1 MSASNSERTKVL
13 GAIPARYASE
23 RYPGKPLAMIG
34 NKPMIQWVYEAAKRC
49 ADLDHVVIATDDERI
64 REVVEAFGGEV
75 LMTST
80 EHRSGTDR
88 LAEVAEYYKDY
99 EVVINIQGDE
109 PGIEPGLIGG
119 VARLKVK
126 HPEWEVT
133 TAARPFA
140 SGEDPLVP
148 DRVKVVLSRNCR
160 ALYFSRSLL
169 PFPRNKSD
177 DPVYLHLGIYAYQ
190 RDFLMRFHTLPDS
203 SLEQIESLEQL
214 RVLENDF
221 TIGVHVCDSSLPS
234 VDTPDD
240 LQAILKIFKE
250 RKLIS

>member
-1 MSASNSERTKVL
+1 MADSGKTKVL

-34 NKPMIQWVYEAAKRC
+34 AKPMVQWVYEAAKKC
-49 ADLDHVVIATDDERI
+49 EDLDHVVIATDDERI
-64 REVVEAFGGEV
+64 REAVEAFGGEV

-80 EHRSGTDR
+80 DHRSGTDR
-88 LAEVAEYYKDY
+88 LAEVADYYSDY
-99 EVVINIQGDE
+99 EVIVNIQGDE
-109 PGIEPGLIGG
+109 PGIEPELIGG

-133 TAARPFA
+133 TAARVFQH
-140 SGEDPLVP
+140 GEDPLIP

-169 PFPRNKSD
+169 PFPRGKTEQ
-177 DPVYLHLGIYAYQ
+177 PVYLHLGIYAYQ
-190 RDFLMRFHTLPDS
+190 RDFLLRFHTLPES
-203 SLEQIESLEQL
+203 LLEQTEMLEQL

-221 TIGVHVCDSSLPS
+221 AIGVHVCEGSLPA
-234 VDTPDD
+234 VDTPED
-240 LQAILKIFKE
+240 LQRIINTFKQ
-250 RKLIS
+250 RKLIN